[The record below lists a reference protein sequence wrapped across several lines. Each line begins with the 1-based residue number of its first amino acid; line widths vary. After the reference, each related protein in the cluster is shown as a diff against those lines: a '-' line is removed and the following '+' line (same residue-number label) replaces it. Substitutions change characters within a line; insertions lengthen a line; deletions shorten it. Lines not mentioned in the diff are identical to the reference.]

1 MTDLATI
8 HPCDPGRQP
17 ALARDLSPNAGPLMP
32 EHRIV

>member
-17 ALARDLSPNAGPLMP
+17 ALPSGISPAPDPLMP